1 MRQLSSFFI
10 ENPKLT
16 LVISLFLILFGYQGL
31 TTMNAESFPSVDF
44 ATAIIET
51 EYFGATPEDIEVKIT
66 KPIEDELRGVSG
78 IKDVRS
84 VSQSG
89 RSRIVIR
96 VDMDNPKVIIKD
108 VMGDIQRAM
117 DRAKDLPTDLQDKP
131 KFTELNSEEF
141 AAMEIAVVGGN
152 DHRQRDLIA
161 YALKED
167 IEDDK
172 NVKAANLDGYR
183 EREFE
188 IRLFSKKLDEYHI
201 SVTEVLSKIGSRNVN
216 IPGGEIETQDTQQI
230 VKVDAKIQS
239 AKELADTPIR
249 STFSGQMIYLR
260 DIAEVVDG
268 QEEARTLTRYMG
280 EPATL
285 ISVLKKGGSDTLKL
299 VDQVQP
305 VLARYQEKYK
315 DYKFVVFN
323 NEAEVVSAKL
333 QTLSGN
339 SISGLI
345 LVMLVLFFFMP
356 GRLGLMVAI
365 SLPVILLSAIGLM
378 PYFDFTLN
386 SISILALIIAM
397 GMLVDNAI
405 VITQEYIR
413 RRELGSPS
421 LEAMTDTVYYMWQPI
436 TATALTTVAAF
447 VPMTVTTGIMGRF
460 IFPIPVIVTCA
471 LLICLLECF
480 FLLPMRI
487 HLVAKN
493 MSFNK
498 EDRKKHWFDSVAPRF
513 ERLISWTVDHRYL
526 TALIITGII
535 AVSLLMLA
543 VGNKFILFPAD
554 QTEVYMARIEM
565 PENTRLEKTYEVTR
579 RIENQIIDILGPE
592 LLEHSV
598 SIAGSSATDVLD
610 PRGQY
615 GDNMG
620 IVRIMATDYAKFNV
634 PHTVILDKLRVIKDP
649 EISKLTFEEQLNGPP
664 VGAPVE
670 VTFRSSNGEQLQT
683 MVQAIMKT
691 LSDTKGVFDVRV
703 DDVYGPPEIKVNL
716 DFEKIDRLGLT
727 PSIVGETIRTAL

>member
-405 VITQEYIR
+405 VIT
-413 RRELGSPS
+413 
-421 LEAMTDTVYYMWQPI
+421 
-436 TATALTTVAAF
+436 
-447 VPMTVTTGIMGRF
+447 
-460 IFPIPVIVTCA
+460 
-471 LLICLLECF
+471 
-480 FLLPMRI
+480 
-487 HLVAKN
+487 
-493 MSFNK
+493 
-498 EDRKKHWFDSVAPRF
+498 
-513 ERLISWTVDHRYL
+513 
-526 TALIITGII
+526 
-535 AVSLLMLA
+535 
-543 VGNKFILFPAD
+543 
-554 QTEVYMARIEM
+554 
-565 PENTRLEKTYEVTR
+565 
-579 RIENQIIDILGPE
+579 
-592 LLEHSV
+592 
-598 SIAGSSATDVLD
+598 
-610 PRGQY
+610 
-615 GDNMG
+615 
-620 IVRIMATDYAKFNV
+620 
-634 PHTVILDKLRVIKDP
+634 
-649 EISKLTFEEQLNGPP
+649 
-664 VGAPVE
+664 
-670 VTFRSSNGEQLQT
+670 
-683 MVQAIMKT
+683 
-691 LSDTKGVFDVRV
+691 
-703 DDVYGPPEIKVNL
+703 
-716 DFEKIDRLGLT
+716 
-727 PSIVGETIRTAL
+727 